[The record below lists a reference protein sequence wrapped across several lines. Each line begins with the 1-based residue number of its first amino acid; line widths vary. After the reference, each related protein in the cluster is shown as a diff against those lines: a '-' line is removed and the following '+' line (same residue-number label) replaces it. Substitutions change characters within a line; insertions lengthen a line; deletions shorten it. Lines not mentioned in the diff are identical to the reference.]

1 MKLVKEARE
10 MISESKAK
18 NRGKGVVK
26 ALSIQLVDLY
36 KAETNL
42 GKVSLFRKGVFA
54 IQTDLVSVDC
64 CKDQS
69 GSRRTRANR

>member
-1 MKLVKEARE
+1 
-10 MISESKAK
+10 MIAESKAK

-26 ALSIQLVDLY
+26 VWSIQLVDLY

-42 GKVSLFRKGVFA
+42 GKVSLFRMGVFA

-69 GSRRTRANR
+69 GSHCTRADQ